1 MVPGRS
7 WIRSP
12 VSRSGNRHESCLPL
26 ARPALLIKETIHS
39 QGNPD
44 ILLRYV
50 LASIL
55 LYCSLFLVIRSLL
68 RAIEFYSF
76 IIYKIVFVITS
87 TILIEILD
95 HFKTR

>member
-1 MVPGRS
+1 M
-7 WIRSP
+7 
-12 VSRSGNRHESCLPL
+12 L
-26 ARPALLIKETIHS
+26 
-39 QGNPD
+39 
-44 ILLRYV
+44 

-76 IIYKIVFVITS
+76 IICKIVFVVTS